1 MLPFSKKGWL
11 PMSINATSSF
21 RPASIPSLVWS
32 PQASSLM
39 PQPSVV
45 SYNTIL
51 SGYFKFGLVSEAIK
65 LFDGTSQRDCHS
77 WNIVLSGCVKSH
89 KLGEALTH
97 SWKCIACTSVR
108 PDGFTYS
115 FCYSLLWFGIWATS
129 ACRYC

>member
-1 MLPFSKKGWL
+1 
-11 PMSINATSSF
+11 MSINATSSF

-65 LFDGTSQRDCHS
+65 LFDGPPPPEYSFI
-77 WNIVLSGCVKSH
+77 WV
-89 KLGEALTH
+89 
-97 SWKCIACTSVR
+97 
-108 PDGFTYS
+108 PDGFTNS
-115 FCYSLLWFGIWATS
+115 IVIPCCDLGFGQPVHADIVKVCSNLDAFLGTDVL
-129 ACRYC
+129 RM

>member
-1 MLPFSKKGWL
+1 
-11 PMSINATSSF
+11 MSINATSSF
-21 RPASIPSLVWS
+21 RPGSIPSLVWS

-77 WNIVLSGCVKSH
+77 WNIVLSG
-89 KLGEALTH
+89 
-97 SWKCIACTSVR
+97 

-115 FCYSLLWFGIWATS
+115 IVIPCCDLGFGQPVHADIVKVCSNLDAFRGTDVL
-129 ACRYC
+129 RM